1 MENKKGISTK
11 VWIMIIC
18 IILIVFT
25 FIGIAAYIHYN
36 RPVDVN
42 YEEEVGG
49 DVSLTYTD
57 EENVF
62 SFSNGFPMS
71 DVDGISQSAADKFF
85 DFTVSTD
92 ISNANSIKY
101 SILLVK
107 DENISTSVNDNIK
120 IYLEKQ
126 NSGSYSSVVEPKIF
140 SPNIK
145 DGKYDGDAMTIYQTT
160 KKQSGK
166 DNYRLRMWV
175 ADTAITTPEQAENF
189 GVKIIIDGKAS

>member
-42 YEEEVGG
+42 YGVEVGG

-71 DVDGISQSAADKFF
+71 VVDGISQSAADKFF

-92 ISNANSIKY
+92 ISNANSIK
-101 SILLVK
+101 
-107 DENISTSVNDNIK
+107 
-120 IYLEKQ
+120 
-126 NSGSYSSVVEPKIF
+126 
-140 SPNIK
+140 
-145 DGKYDGDAMTIYQTT
+145 
-160 KKQSGK
+160 
-166 DNYRLRMWV
+166 
-175 ADTAITTPEQAENF
+175 
-189 GVKIIIDGKAS
+189 